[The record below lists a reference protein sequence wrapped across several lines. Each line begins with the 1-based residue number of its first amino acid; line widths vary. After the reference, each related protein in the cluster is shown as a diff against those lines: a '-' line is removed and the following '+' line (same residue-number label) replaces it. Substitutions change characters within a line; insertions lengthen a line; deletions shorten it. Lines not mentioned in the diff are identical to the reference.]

1 MKTNFIRTSF
11 ILIIVFTL
19 GLTTAVAQKRATVH
33 GQIVELISYLRDG
46 LKPTSP
52 SKKEVAMGNFKKG
65 GALAIIDNSNK
76 LYLIVPGS
84 ADTSFVKNVTP
95 YLGVKSFVKGP
106 VFTRSG
112 VRLIVLEDI
121 GKSLK

>member
-1 MKTNFIRTSF
+1 
-11 ILIIVFTL
+11 
-19 GLTTAVAQKRATVH
+19 
-33 GQIVELISYLRDG
+33 
-46 LKPTSP
+46 
-52 SKKEVAMGNFKKG
+52 MGNFKKG

-76 LYLIVPGS
+76 LYLIVPSS

-112 VRLIVLEDI
+112 VRLLVLEDI